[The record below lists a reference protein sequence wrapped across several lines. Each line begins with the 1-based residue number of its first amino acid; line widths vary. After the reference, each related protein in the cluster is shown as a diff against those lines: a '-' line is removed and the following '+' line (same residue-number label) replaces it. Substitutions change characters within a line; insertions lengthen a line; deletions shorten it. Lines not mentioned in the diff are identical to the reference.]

1 MLVLSVS
8 QEVRVILEKGR
19 GRKWEVSEPREGP
32 PSAHSVLR
40 RPLPSPVHSL
50 LPPSL
55 FCTKPQPFAA
65 WIFFFLVNLHISSPK
80 QNPPASPRPPRKGN

>member
-1 MLVLSVS
+1 M
-8 QEVRVILEKGR
+8 ILEKGP
-19 GRKWEVSEPREGP
+19 GRKWEVSEQREGP

-55 FCTKPQPFAA
+55 FRTKPQPFAA
-65 WIFFFLVNLHISSPK
+65 WIFFFLVNLHIQP
-80 QNPPASPRPPRKGN
+80 